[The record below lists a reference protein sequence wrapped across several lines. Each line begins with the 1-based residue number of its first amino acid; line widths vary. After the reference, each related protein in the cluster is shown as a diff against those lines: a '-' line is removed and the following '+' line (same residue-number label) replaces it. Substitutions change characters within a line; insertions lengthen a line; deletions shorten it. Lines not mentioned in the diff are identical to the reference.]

1 MATSR
6 VRTRVQS
13 STPGGHMISYIGCTG
28 TPLNVSVA
36 LPDAYT
42 QTTTDVV
49 TKGFRKLVEAGTIVN
64 NPFGSSKAWFHCA
77 GYYLGEGWRGWLNG
91 APDPSKG
98 YERHEWTGGALF
110 WNLPYAASPVISND
124 SSTYQAKLRAMAS
137 INKSDVMAYVTVGEW
152 HKTKILHKQVGTALH
167 DTVKSLY
174 QRKPGFTLAK
184 FANGWMTYRY
194 ALMPAL
200 YELEG
205 AVKLFN
211 RKISKN
217 QRYTARAYG
226 DMQTGTTS
234 PLTHYMADSH
244 GWMYTFK
251 STCTREVTYRAGIL
265 YESTQ
270 FGKILGG
277 LGLTR
282 PISSVYELTKFSWML
297 DWWVDIGTWLDAM
310 EPNGST
316 NTLTAWYGIRDITT
330 HNLELTGMAQTGGT
344 AIDRMMSKTRTITGV
359 SRVRITEE
367 LSRDPFV
374 PSLPWV
380 PPKGSGLNLFRCL
393 DVVSL
398 VVQKL
403 GIKRGAYVDGVR
415 F

>member
-1 MATSR
+1 MA
-6 VRTRVQS
+6 
-13 STPGGHMISYIGCTG
+13 G
-28 TPLNVSVA
+28 TPLNESVA
-36 LPDAYT
+36 LPFPT
-42 QTTTDVV
+42 HSQTTVDSV
-49 TKGFRKLVEAGTIVN
+49 TKGFRKLVEAGAIVN
-64 NPFGSSKAWFHCA
+64 NPFSSTQVWFNST
-77 GYYLGEGWRGWLNG
+77 GYYLGEGWKALLNG

-98 YERHEWTGGALF
+98 YDRHEWTGGTVFA
-110 WNLPYAASPVISND
+110 NVPYAASPVIDND
-124 SSTYQAKLRAMAS
+124 PYTYQAKLRAQAN
-137 INKSDVMAYVTVGEW
+137 INKSDVMTYVTVGEW
-152 HKTKILHKQVGTALH
+152 HKTKVLHKQVGTALYEA
-167 DTVKSLY
+167 VKSLY
-174 QRKPGFTLAK
+174 QRKPGFTLSK

-194 ALMPAL
+194 AVMPAL

-211 RKISKN
+211 RKISEN

-234 PLTHYMADSH
+234 PLTHYVADSH
-244 GWMYTFK
+244 GWVYTLR

-270 FGKILGG
+270 FGKIMGG

-282 PISSVYELTKFSWML
+282 PISSVYELIKFSWML

-310 EPNGST
+310 EPNGSSK
-316 NTLTAWYGIRDITT
+316 TLTAWYSTRDRIT
-330 HNLELTGMAQTGGT
+330 HGLEFVAMAQTAGT
-344 AIDRMMSKTRTITGV
+344 ANERLQSKTRTITGV
-359 SRVRITEE
+359 SRTKIIDVK
-367 LSRDPFV
+367 SRDLWTPT
-374 PSLPWV
+374 LPWV
-380 PPKGSGLNLFRCL
+380 PPKGSGLNLFRSL